1 MFVKKENYFHVN
13 YFFSR
18 FHEIKEHS
26 RLIQML
32 DFSDCSRAGISI
44 LTSATDNLLW
54 DWDLC
59 EEENGTS
66 SITFVQCQL
75 KVEICSG
82 YALDNFLSVPNFF
95 YPSYFLILFSVSLFF
110 LLDVTCG
117 PSAWTNTHPGITGK
131 YIKIVL
137 FYFSVITWQR
147 VQNQMDSK

>member
-1 MFVKKENYFHVN
+1 MFVKKDNYFHVN

-32 DFSDCSRAGISI
+32 HFSDRSRTGISI

-59 EEENGTS
+59 EEENGAS

-75 KVEICSG
+75 QGWNLFRICTRHFSFSTQ
-82 YALDNFLSVPNFF
+82 LF
-95 YPSYFLILFSVSLFF
+95 YPSYFLILLSVSLFF

-117 PSAWTNTHPGITGK
+117 ALAWTNTHPGITGK

-137 FYFSVITWQR
+137 FNFSVIRWQK
-147 VQNQMDSK
+147 VPDQMDSK